1 MDQDH
6 VPLGIRLPTLTSL
19 TSLFLLIICPT
30 IAINQVPLSPPSN
43 PPHIPTSLNFSS
55 PGPYLFH
62 SLATLLQQWPQ
73 TFFPNGHTIASVTI
87 PPHTLLYHGRHDAS
101 PPPSPEWLAFDVE
114 MAYGIMGNLP
124 DSRLLTYR
132 TTRPVRAVYFDGMS
146 ASLMGDG
153 TKSQMV
159 FLYNGTDGIPKREWP
174 RPGRPPG
181 RGGKNDGDRHWNPL
195 EDEYFRARGLCAW
208 LKEEGL
214 GGRGWG
220 YEGVVRMN
228 AGFEAIWCDF
238 ESPSLRLVSNL
249 NVSVPRLELEE
260 SESGRLSDQ
269 EEAVELGELRRRSR
283 VKKLEDGDE
292 GPHGPGMADP
302 IEPFK
307 EFSSWMWFSAAT
319 RRYFGEPRVK
329 VDVCGLFSFYDPGMQ
344 GQTTSRII
352 QEAEELNIT
361 TGGLWIQPEEE
372 SDRLMGLQKLT
383 RRRRAHE
390 LDNVSNDD
398 GLIMRNSVNAILKK
412 VLGNGKSCSGIEWH
426 SIAQE
431 IVKTYHVVLQDLQL
445 ALQKAGNRDADLNT
459 RARLESVRF
468 LTHWLLLQFLE
479 YPPNR
484 PYSKHA
490 LANMFSLDSQ
500 VARHAFERCRS
511 QYAVDGFE
519 LNDRE
524 DVLSSGIN
532 DTLSGI
538 CSTFIRIGMEVEYVW
553 LAHYNNGP
561 RGDDPRGS
569 RVIGF
574 ADRITQWKH
583 QLEEL
588 IAWLGWAEQDSTCR
602 DVCAPGEMCY
612 IPMWPV
618 AGFPRRDR
626 PPPER
631 PDFNADLNEANAR
644 PRPPPGW
651 GNMDEYLWHPT
662 CVNASSFPP

>member
-1 MDQDH
+1 MDH
-6 VPLGIRLPTLTSL
+6 NYTLGIRVPTLTSL
-19 TSLFLLIICPT
+19 ANILLLIISPT
-30 IAINQVPLSPPSN
+30 IAISQAPLSSFSSLPP
-43 PPHIPTSLNFSS
+43 IPTSLNFSS
-55 PGPYLFH
+55 PGPCVFH

-124 DSRLLTYR
+124 DSRLFTYR

-153 TKSQMV
+153 TRSQMV
-159 FLYNGTDGIPKREWP
+159 FLYNGTDGIPERDWP

-181 RGGKNDGDRHWNPL
+181 RGGKDDGDRHWNPL

-228 AGFEAIWCDF
+228 AGFEVIWCDF
-238 ESPSLRLVSNL
+238 ESPSLSLVSNL

-260 SESGRLSDQ
+260 AENGRSSEQ
-269 EEAVELGELRRRSR
+269 EEAVELGDLRRRSR
-283 VKKLEDGDE
+283 VEKREDGDE

-302 IEPFK
+302 TEPFK

-319 RRYFGEPRVK
+319 RRYFGESRIK
-329 VDVCGLFSFYDPGMQ
+329 VDACGLFSFYDPEMQ
-344 GQTTSRII
+344 DQTLSRIT

-361 TGGLWIQPEEE
+361 AGGLWIQPEVE
-372 SDRLMGLQKLT
+372 SDRLIGLQKLA
-383 RRRRAHE
+383 RRRRAHQ
-390 LDNVSNDD
+390 LDSVSTDD
-398 GLIMRNSVNAILKK
+398 GLIMRTGVKAVLKE
-412 VLGNGKSCSGIEWH
+412 VLGYGKSCSGIEWH
-426 SIAQE
+426 STAQE
-431 IVKTYHVVLQDLQL
+431 IIRTYHVILQDLQL
-445 ALQKAGNRDADLNT
+445 ALQKAGNEGTDLNP
-459 RARLESVRF
+459 RARLESIRF

-484 PYSKHA
+484 PYPKEA
-490 LANMFSLDSQ
+490 LADLFSLDSQ
-500 VARHAFERCRS
+500 AARHAFRRCRS
-511 QYAVDGFE
+511 QYAIDGFE

-524 DVLSSGIN
+524 DAFASGLN
-532 DTLSGI
+532 YTLSGI
-538 CSTFIRIGMEVEYVW
+538 CSTFIRIGMEVEYTW
-553 LAHYNNGP
+553 LSDYNNSPHENDPEEP
-561 RGDDPRGS
+561 RTTGL
-569 RVIGF
+569 
-574 ADRITQWKH
+574 ADKITQWKH

-602 DVCAPGEMCY
+602 GGCAPGEICY

-618 AGFPRRDR
+618 AGVPRRG
-626 PPPER
+626 PPPPKR
-631 PDFNADLNEANAR
+631 PDFNADLNDANAP
-644 PRPPPGW
+644 PRLPPGW
-651 GNMDEYLWHPT
+651 GNMDEHLWHPT
-662 CVNASSFPP
+662 CVNTSSFPP